1 MDLVNKFIEAVNSH
15 VDDDETRKSFVGF
28 ATDAQSDPVKMQALE
43 AFCKD
48 YTRTDGTFD
57 PIMYENPSYAL
68 IDLYD
73 EIVSGNR

>member
-48 YTRTDGTFD
+48 YPRTDGTFD